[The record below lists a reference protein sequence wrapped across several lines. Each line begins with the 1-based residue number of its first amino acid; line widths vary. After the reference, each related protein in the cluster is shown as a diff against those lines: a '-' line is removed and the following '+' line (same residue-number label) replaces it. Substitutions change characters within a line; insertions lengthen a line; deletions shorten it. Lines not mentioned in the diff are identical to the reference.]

1 MSDEVLS
8 RAGIHQI
15 AWQVRDDEANPED
28 AKKLIEQ
35 FIDHFDRRD
44 PLPPE
49 LLRYVRDSF
58 DAYLCGDRKTLDR
71 AFGLK
76 RKRGRP
82 KADEFDQIAMAAE
95 VLRSRLSGA
104 THQHALSVASRICHR
119 SESVIGE
126 AWTAHQQNGLVQLR
140 LERNH
145 DRYPWSTEE
154 IERLTEIFGAKG
166 WFLTPE

>member
-1 MSDEVLS
+1 MSDEALS
-8 RAGIHQI
+8 PAGIHQI
-15 AWQVRDDEANPED
+15 AWQIRDDEADPED
-28 AKKLIEQ
+28 ARKLIEQ
-35 FIDHFDRRD
+35 FRD
-44 PLPPE
+44 MYDGSEPLPPE
-49 LLRYVRDSF
+49 LLRHIRDSF
-58 DAYLCGDRKTLDR
+58 NDYLTGNRKSLDR

-76 RKRGRP
+76 RRRGAP
-82 KADEFDQIAMAAE
+82 KVDEYVRIAMAAE

-104 THQHALSVASRICHR
+104 THQHALLVASRICHR

-154 IERLTEIFGAKG
+154 VERLTEIFGAKG
-166 WFLTPE
+166 WFITPE